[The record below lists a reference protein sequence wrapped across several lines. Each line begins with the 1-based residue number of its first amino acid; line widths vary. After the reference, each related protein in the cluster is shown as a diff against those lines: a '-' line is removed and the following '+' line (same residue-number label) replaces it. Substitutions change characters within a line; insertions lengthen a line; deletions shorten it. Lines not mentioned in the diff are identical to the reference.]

1 MEKWLEE
8 ELSMIG
14 SLSEEEARL
23 EAEIKSKKLL
33 LRLVKE
39 QQVREVRDL
48 VKRNADVLRL
58 SHTAKKCYEKD
69 CSGEA
74 AGSLCSLLEEML
86 GCKQVLLTKVV
97 QCGSMV
103 YAWAISFRKL
113 GKKNI
118 DFVLEV
124 PEADG
129 INADYFDEANRG
141 KFVLYRDNG
150 SSHELIVQS
159 YDFNI
164 VKEAFKDEVKN
175 GIQL

>member
-8 ELSMIG
+8 ELSMIS
-14 SLSEEEARL
+14 SLNEEEAQL

-48 VKRNADVLRL
+48 VKRNIDVLRL
-58 SHTAKKCYEKD
+58 SHTAKECYEKN

-86 GCKQVLLTKVV
+86 NDKLILLTKVV
-97 QCGSMV
+97 QCGSIA
-103 YAWAISFRKL
+103 YAWAISFSSN
-113 GKKNI
+113 KKNAV
-118 DFVLEV
+118 FVLEV

-129 INADYFDEANRG
+129 IDAEHFDEANRG
-141 KFVLYRDNG
+141 KFALYRDNG
-150 SSHELIVQS
+150 GSCELITQS

-164 VKEAFKDEVKN
+164 LKEAFNEEVEN